1 MTKKAR
7 AANGRGA
14 DLKIEDL
21 FVRRTAEG
29 EIVPISVE
37 VPGLNGKKI
46 KVLPTTIGSVKGLQN
61 LDKDAVTWPIEEKV
75 RYVREHVVD
84 PALSEVTMDEIIDN
98 MTMWDLDM
106 VLVAAIQA
114 GSALRRQQQGKG

>member
-1 MTKKAR
+1 MTKKKA
-7 AANGRGA
+7 AANGHGA
-14 DLKIEDL
+14 DLKLEDL

-37 VPGLNGKKI
+37 VPGLKGKKV

-75 RYVREHVVD
+75 RYVREHVVE
-84 PALSEVTMDEIIDN
+84 PSQVTMDEMIDN

-114 GSALRRQQQGKG
+114 GSALRRQKQGKV